1 MTSLEE
7 RRETILKI
15 IVGEYISRAVPVAS
29 GSIAEDYT
37 LEVSPATIR
46 NDVAYLESE
55 GYITHPHHSAGSVPT
70 DKAYRYYVELLGN
83 ALDLGENE
91 QYFFYQ
97 LFREAKDKIEQQLR
111 LAVFFLARF
120 VHNLAIITSPRAP
133 ESRLKHLDLVSLQD
147 FVALL
152 ILVLYGVGVKQRILS
167 FDEVISQDELTT
179 LSNKFNAI
187 YVGTT
192 GSEIAA
198 SEPKLSPEEK
208 IVAQA
213 VVDIM
218 EVENRQEYGRPYI
231 EGLRLLLNQPE
242 FHQSPRIITILEL
255 LETESW
261 LASVLGQRV
270 SMEKA
275 EVIIG
280 EENREEALQDFSL
293 VVGQYGVSGKAS
305 GIIGVLGPK
314 RMDYSRAI
322 SSVNSVSTLLS
333 ESVAEYI

>member
-1 MTSLEE
+1 MTSVEE

-15 IVGEYISRAVPVAS
+15 IVGEYISRVAPVAS
-29 GSIAEDYT
+29 GSIAADYT
-37 LEVSPATIR
+37 LDVSPATIR

-83 ALDLGENE
+83 ALDLPESE
-91 QYFFYQ
+91 QCFFYQ
-97 LFREAKDKIEQQLR
+97 VFREARDKVEQQLR

-213 VVDIM
+213 VVDMM
-218 EVENRQEYGRPYI
+218 EAENRQEYGRPYI

-242 FHQSPRIITILEL
+242 FYQSPRIITMLEL

-261 LASVLGQRV
+261 LANVLGQRV
-270 SMEKA
+270 SMERA

-280 EENREEALQDFSL
+280 EENREAALQDFSL

-333 ESVAEYI
+333 ESVSEYI

>member
-1 MTSLEE
+1 
-7 RRETILKI
+7 
-15 IVGEYISRAVPVAS
+15 
-29 GSIAEDYT
+29 
-37 LEVSPATIR
+37 
-46 NDVAYLESE
+46 
-55 GYITHPHHSAGSVPT
+55 
-70 DKAYRYYVELLGN
+70 
-83 ALDLGENE
+83 
-91 QYFFYQ
+91 
-97 LFREAKDKIEQQLR
+97 
-111 LAVFFLARF
+111 
-120 VHNLAIITSPRAP
+120 
-133 ESRLKHLDLVSLQD
+133 
-147 FVALL
+147 LL

-208 IVAQA
+208 IVAQT
-213 VVDIM
+213 VVDMM

-242 FHQSPRIITILEL
+242 FCQSPRIITMLEL

-261 LASVLGQRV
+261 LANVLGQRV
-270 SMEKA
+270 SMERA

-280 EENREEALQDFSL
+280 EENREAALQDFSL

-333 ESVAEYI
+333 ESVSEYI

>member
-1 MTSLEE
+1 MTSVEE

-15 IVGEYISRAVPVAS
+15 IVGEYISRVAPVAS
-29 GSIAEDYT
+29 GSIAENYT

-83 ALDLGENE
+83 ALDLPESE
-91 QYFFYQ
+91 QCFFYQ
-97 LFREAKDKIEQQLR
+97 VFREARDKIEQQLR

-133 ESRLKHLDLVSLQD
+133 ESRLKHLGLVSLQD

-213 VVDIM
+213 VVDMM
-218 EVENRQEYGRPYI
+218 EAENRQEYGRPHI

-242 FHQSPRIITILEL
+242 FYQSPRIITMLEL

-261 LASVLGQRV
+261 LANVLGQRV
-270 SMEKA
+270 SMERA

-280 EENREEALQDFSL
+280 EENREAALQDFSL

-333 ESVAEYI
+333 ESVSEYI

>member
-1 MTSLEE
+1 
-7 RRETILKI
+7 
-15 IVGEYISRAVPVAS
+15 
-29 GSIAEDYT
+29 
-37 LEVSPATIR
+37 
-46 NDVAYLESE
+46 
-55 GYITHPHHSAGSVPT
+55 
-70 DKAYRYYVELLGN
+70 
-83 ALDLGENE
+83 
-91 QYFFYQ
+91 
-97 LFREAKDKIEQQLR
+97 
-111 LAVFFLARF
+111 
-120 VHNLAIITSPRAP
+120 
-133 ESRLKHLDLVSLQD
+133 VSLQD

-152 ILVLYGVGVKQRILS
+152 ILVLYGGGVKQRILS
-167 FDEVISQDELTT
+167 FDEVISQNELTT

-187 YVGTT
+187 YVGTM
-192 GSEIAA
+192 GSEIVA

-218 EVENRQEYGRPYI
+218 EVENRQEYGRLYI

>member
-1 MTSLEE
+1 MSSIEE

-15 IVGEYISRAVPVAS
+15 IVGEYISRAAPVAS
-29 GSIAEDYT
+29 RTIAEDYA
-37 LEVSPATIR
+37 LQVSPATIR

-70 DKAYRYYVELLGN
+70 DKAYRCYVGLLGD
-83 ALDLGENE
+83 ALDLPEDE

-97 LFREAKDKIEQQLR
+97 LLREARDRIEQQLR

-120 VHNLAIITSPRAP
+120 AHNLAIVTSPRAP
-133 ESRLKHLDLVSLQD
+133 ESRFKHLDLVSLQD

-152 ILVLYGVGVKQRILS
+152 ILVLYGVGIRQRILS
-167 FDEVISQDELTT
+167 FDEAVSQDELTA

-187 YVGTT
+187 YGGMT
-192 GSEIAA
+192 GNGILA
-198 SEPKLSPEEK
+198 SEPKLPREGR
-208 IVAQA
+208 IVTQA

-218 EVENRQEYGRPYI
+218 ETENRLEYGKPCI
-231 EGLRLLLNQPE
+231 EGLCLLLNQPE
-242 FHQSPRIITILEL
+242 FYQSPRIITILEL
-255 LETESW
+255 LEKESW
-261 LASVLGQRV
+261 LANVLGQRAC
-270 SMEKA
+270 MGKA

-280 EENREEALQDFSL
+280 EENKEEVLQDFSL
-293 VVGQYGVSGKAS
+293 VVSQYGVSGKAS
-305 GIIGVLGPK
+305 GVVGVLGPK
-314 RMDYSRAI
+314 RMDYSRVI